1 MTRRCGT
8 VIVLL
13 LTAACSGT
21 GSVTRLEVASWAEAT
36 EAQIEQSIFPYFT
49 ATRPGVRVALEAVS
63 NQAEYR
69 ERILTSM
76 AAGTP
81 PAVFLLDGIDV
92 PAFVSRGVLLDLAP
106 FAARLGLDLERF
118 DPVVREGFEKDGG
131 LYAIP
136 KGYSPMVLAYNKDL
150 FDRAGIAYPNGDWTW
165 DEYLDVV
172 RRLTVDAD
180 GDGEI
185 DQWGAYFDRR
195 VFLWIP
201 WIWSGAGDVLCR
213 GGMRATGCL
222 DAPTTVDAVR
232 FYTSWVTTE
241 GVAPRV
247 TMLRRSIGDNFRM
260 FASGRIA
267 TMTAGHFWLPMFAPH
282 IAAGRLRVGFAPLP
296 HRRGAAPS
304 TVIYASGFAVPRNAR
319 HRRLSVELAA
329 FLGDSLAQGIRG
341 QMGLE
346 LPALSDA
353 ARALVARDTTG
364 WEAAFVAATRNA
376 RHPWGA
382 SVERWREVELA
393 LHELM
398 DLVVLEH
405 RAPDEA
411 ARIVA
416 AKVDDVLA
424 RP

>member
-1 MTRRCGT
+1 MMGRFGT
-8 VIVLL
+8 AVATLL
-13 LTAACSGT
+13 VAACGNT
-21 GSVTRLEVASWAEAT
+21 DSVTRLEVASWAEAT
-36 EAQIEQSIFPYFT
+36 EAQIEQRIFPHFT

-118 DPVVREGFEKDGG
+118 NPVVRRGFERNGG
-131 LYAIP
+131 LFAIP
-136 KGYSPMVLAYNKDL
+136 KGYTPMVLAYNKDL
-150 FDRAGIAYPNGDWTW
+150 FDRAGIPYPTGDWTW

-172 RRLTVDAD
+172 RRLTRDTD

-201 WIWSGAGDVLCR
+201 WIWSGGGDVLCR
-213 GGMRATGCL
+213 GGTQATGCL
-222 DAPTTVDAVR
+222 DGSATVDAVR

-241 GVAPRV
+241 GIAPRV

-260 FASGRIA
+260 FASGKIA
-267 TMTAGHFWLPMFAPH
+267 TMTAGHFWLPLFAPH

-296 HRRGAAPS
+296 HRRGAAPA
-304 TVIYASGFAVPRNAR
+304 TVIYASGFAVPRNVP

-329 FLGDSLAQGIRG
+329 FLGDSLAQRIRS

-353 ARALVARDTTG
+353 ARDLVAGDTTG
-364 WEAAFVAATRNA
+364 WESVFVAATRSA
-376 RHPWGA
+376 RQPWGA
-382 SVERWREVELA
+382 SIERWREVELV

-398 DLVVLEH
+398 DLVVLEGT
-405 RAPDEA
+405 APEEA
-411 ARIVA
+411 TRVVA
-416 AKVDDVLA
+416 TRVDDVLA